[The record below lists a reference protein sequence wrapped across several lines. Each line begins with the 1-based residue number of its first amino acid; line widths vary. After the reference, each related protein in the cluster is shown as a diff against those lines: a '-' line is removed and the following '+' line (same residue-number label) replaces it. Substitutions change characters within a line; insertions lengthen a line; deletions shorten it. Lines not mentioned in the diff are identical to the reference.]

1 MHMFGRLQL
10 SQVAAAIAFLALPTL
25 ASAQDGGRYRVLI
38 PYFEPRDGADRG
50 FGRQASED
58 LRRLM
63 AEMPTHVAMD
73 VDDIEDQAERFN
85 MDIDELNC
93 LYALQLAAQVNV
105 PILICGSY
113 TQDAQRNSTLN
124 ASIRTVE
131 TGDEFDLP
139 PITVDRNGRRQ
150 AAQHVFSQF
159 ERYNTL
165 IRSAAICTDYAA
177 SQQWEAALR
186 NCEES
191 LAINPDAITTRLMR
205 ANILF
210 QLERLEESLADWDR
224 VLELDPLNENA
235 LRTAGFIATRLG
247 DDERGRGYYR
257 RYLDV
262 NPGNVAI
269 RMSIASNMAEAGN
282 PQGAM
287 EFIQPGLDVNPNDT
301 DLLDLYGTF
310 AFMGAL
316 DAQEQARTA
325 DPQATG
331 LAPAA
336 AEFYREGIQ
345 AYLRVIEAR
354 GDETPIDRLRNL
366 VIAYTQLQEYPNAI
380 AMAERVLQ
388 RDPNEATVQ
397 SMYADVLKT
406 SGRLEDA
413 LAALDRLLVLEPT
426 HPTARLRKAT
436 WLLEVRRIEDAVA
449 ALTPGAVDGP
459 SADNAATMI
468 FNEGYTHGIQANPAD
483 YAYMIR
489 AAVAAKQIPNVSS
502 SMREQLHFWH
512 GLSIFQRTAPQAQA
526 AQDLATARATLPQ
539 FQEAQTLLNQAGGYP
554 QRAGIPMGGT
564 LEALST
570 FIEIQEAIIRRGY

>member
-1 MHMFGRLQL
+1 
-10 SQVAAAIAFLALPTL
+10 
-25 ASAQDGGRYRVLI
+25 
-38 PYFEPRDGADRG
+38 
-50 FGRQASED
+50 
-58 LRRLM
+58 
-63 AEMPTHVAMD
+63 
-73 VDDIEDQAERFN
+73 
-85 MDIDELNC
+85 
-93 LYALQLAAQVNV
+93 
-105 PILICGSY
+105 
-113 TQDAQRNSTLN
+113 
-124 ASIRTVE
+124 
-131 TGDEFDLP
+131 
-139 PITVDRNGRRQ
+139 
-150 AAQHVFSQF
+150 
-159 ERYNTL
+159 
-165 IRSAAICTDYAA
+165 
-177 SQQWEAALR
+177 
-186 NCEES
+186 
-191 LAINPDAITTRLMR
+191 MR

-210 QLERLEESLADWDR
+210 QMERLEESLADWDR
-224 VLELDPLNENA
+224 VLALDPLNENA

-262 NPGNVAI
+262 NPGNAAI

-316 DAQEQARTA
+316 DAQEQHRASN
-325 DPQATG
+325 PQSQT
-331 LAPAA
+331 LSPEA

-366 VIAYTQLQEYPNAI
+366 VIAYTQLEEYPNAI

-388 RDPNEATVQ
+388 RDPSEATVQ

-413 LAALDRLLVLEPT
+413 LAALDRLLVLEPS

-449 ALTPGAVDGP
+449 ALTPGAVDAQ

-468 FNEGYTHGIQANPAD
+468 FNEVYTHGIQANPSD

-489 AAVAAKQIPNVSS
+489 GAVAAKQIPNISN
-502 SMREQLHFWH
+502 SMREQLNFWH
-512 GLSIFQRTAPQAQA
+512 GLSVFQRTAPQAQA
-526 AQDLATARATLPQ
+526 AQDLATARATLPL
-539 FQEAQTLLNQAGGYP
+539 FQEAQGLLNQAGGYT
-554 QRAGIPMGGT
+554 QRAGIAMAST
-564 LEALST
+564 MDALAS